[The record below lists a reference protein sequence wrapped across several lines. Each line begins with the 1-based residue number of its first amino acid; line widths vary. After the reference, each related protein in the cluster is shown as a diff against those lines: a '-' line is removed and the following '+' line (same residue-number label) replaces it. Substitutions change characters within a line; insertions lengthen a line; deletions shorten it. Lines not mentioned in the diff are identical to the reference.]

1 MSKRNTNAPANNLLR
16 LPIQTDVTAIVSAPD
31 PAEPARVLD
40 FRKRD
45 LQARDHAPYA
55 SPYEMTYR
63 QKIVRIV
70 DLAIGKLDD
79 NQLDSLLIEV
89 ERITGN
95 GGGLHG

>member
-1 MSKRNTNAPANNLLR
+1 MSKRNTNAPADNLLR
-16 LPIQTDVTAIVSAPD
+16 LPIQTDVTAIVSAPG

-40 FRKRD
+40 FRKPD
-45 LQARDHAPYA
+45 LQASDHQPYE

-70 DLAIGKLDD
+70 DLAVGKLDD

-95 GGGLHG
+95 GEGLHG

>member
-16 LPIQTDVTAIVSAPD
+16 LPIQTDVTAIVSAPG

-40 FRKRD
+40 FRKPD
-45 LQARDHAPYA
+45 LKASDHQPYA
-55 SPYEMTYR
+55 SPYEMTHK
-63 QKIVRIV
+63 QKVIRIV

-79 NQLDSLLIEV
+79 DQLDSLVIEV

-95 GGGLHG
+95 GEGLHG